1 MNYVILSQQVPPKSY
16 SDELGVVY
24 NYPKRY
30 WPRLAKGDRFIYHQP
45 SSSGGG
51 GKTYIGCGLVGEIT
65 SDPED
70 PTRRNAE
77 LQDYTEFTKPVPM
90 SNRGQFV
97 EPGILTPANLRG
109 NAVRIVPKETAS
121 LIVSR
126 SGTAPPWTW
135 DFFEEP
141 SQDDVDGSPDKDLPP
156 FAPDLRKAIERF
168 DAKYSSMPP
177 EERRRQVAGLHRP
190 SSIGRILKQLYGTK
204 CWVCGEEG
212 FQKRTGNQYAEAHHV
227 EEVHTRVLGVLG
239 SRNII
244 IVCANCHRKLH
255 YADVDVRG
263 TEAGWEITIN
273 GKLYQVYRPVDGE
286 SQAQPGCT

>member
-1 MNYVILSQQVPPKSY
+1 MNYVILSQQVPPTSY
-16 SDELGVVY
+16 RDELGVVY
-24 NYPKRY
+24 NYPQQY
-30 WPRLAKGDRFIYHQP
+30 WRRLAEGDRFIYHQP
-45 SSSGGG
+45 RSSGEG

-90 SNRGQFV
+90 IRRGRFV
-97 EPGILTPANLRG
+97 EPGITASVNLVG
-109 NAVRIVPKETAS
+109 NAVRIVLKETAS

-126 SGTAPPWTW
+126 AGTNPPWNW

-156 FAPDLRKAIERF
+156 FEPDLRKAIERF
-168 DAKYSSMPP
+168 DAKYASMPP
-177 EERRRQVAGLHRP
+177 EERRRQVARLHRP

-227 EEVHTRVLGVLG
+227 EEVHTRVPGVLG
-239 SRNII
+239 SRNMI

-255 YADVDVRG
+255 YADVDVRE
-263 TEAGWEITIN
+263 TEAGWEVTIN
-273 GKLYQVYRPVDGE
+273 GKLYQVYRPVDK
-286 SQAQPGCT
+286 AQD